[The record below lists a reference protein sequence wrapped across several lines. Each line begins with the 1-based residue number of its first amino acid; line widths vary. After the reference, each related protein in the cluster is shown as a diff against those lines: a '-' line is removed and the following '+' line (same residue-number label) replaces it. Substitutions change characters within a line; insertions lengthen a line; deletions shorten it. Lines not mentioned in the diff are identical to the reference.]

1 MNTTTYACI
10 LRALAIFVVFRG
22 YLVMFLAVL
31 AEFCCPFF
39 VECVFDVLFVRHSTV
54 AMEVDIN
61 LFRFPGVNVWSFIF
75 QLKDQRNAKQLI
87 LYNMY
92 YHSHVYIQNYD

>member
-31 AEFCCPFF
+31 AKFCCPFF

-75 QLKDQRNAKQLI
+75 QLKDQRNAK
-87 LYNMY
+87 
-92 YHSHVYIQNYD
+92 H